1 LKSNSRPRA
10 SFVRRVFAAA
20 AIVAVS
26 AGCRQDM
33 HDAPRYDPLESS
45 PVFAKGASALPLQE
59 GTIARGELR
68 ADEHL
73 HTGKVGADHA
83 TTFPFAI
90 TRADLDRGQER
101 YDIYCAPCHSK
112 TGDGNGMVVQR
123 GYRQAATFHIE
134 RLRSVPV
141 GYFFDVMTKGYGA
154 MPDYAAQIVP
164 EDRWRIAA
172 YLRVLQ
178 LSQHATTGD
187 VPAAE
192 LQRLQSGEPAPAP
205 APAKPGGHGGQ

>member
-1 LKSNSRPRA
+1 MA
-10 SFVRRVFAAA
+10 FGVRRALVAAA
-20 AIVAVS
+20 MVAAS

-45 PVFAKGASALPLQE
+45 PVFAHGASALPLQA

-73 HTGKVGADHA
+73 YTGKDGANLA

-101 YDIYCAPCHSK
+101 FDIYCAPCHSK
-112 TGDGNGMVVQR
+112 LGDGNGMVVQR
-123 GYRQAATFHIE
+123 GYRQASSFHLE
-134 RLRSVPV
+134 RLRTVPV
-141 GYFFDVMTKGYGA
+141 GYLFEVMTKGFGV
-154 MPDYAAQIVP
+154 MPDYAAQITP
-164 EDRWRIAA
+164 DDRWRIAA
-172 YLRVLQ
+172 YVLALQ
-178 LSQHATTGD
+178 LSQSATTAD

-205 APAKPGGHGGQ
+205 TGKPGGHGGGQ